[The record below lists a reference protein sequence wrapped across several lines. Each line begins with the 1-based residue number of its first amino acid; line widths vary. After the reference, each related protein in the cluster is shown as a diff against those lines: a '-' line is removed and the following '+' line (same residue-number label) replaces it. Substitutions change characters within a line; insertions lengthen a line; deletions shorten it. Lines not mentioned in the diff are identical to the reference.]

1 MSNSLYKAKMRKQ
14 PVEIHEEQLQKVTT
28 DEYSIGDVLV
38 FCVVAPMCESILIL
52 LLSRIA

>member
-1 MSNSLYKAKMRKQ
+1 MSNSLYKTKMRKQ